1 MSCSIATRAKMR
13 LPRKEGLNIV
23 PFIDIMLV
31 LLAITLS
38 VSTFI
43 AQGLIKVDLPSAKSA
58 QSPSEEKKITI
69 KIDEHSQIFVD
80 DIAVD
85 SEALKS
91 NLEHLQKHDLV
102 VLENDKNSK
111 FEAFVIVMDTLK
123 ELNHENFAIVTKK
136 DE

>member
-1 MSCSIATRAKMR
+1 MR

-69 KIDEHSQIFVD
+69 KIDENSQIFVD
-80 DIAVD
+80 DIAVG

-91 NLEHLQKHDLV
+91 NLEHLQKHDLI

-111 FEAFVIVMDTLK
+111 FEAFVIVMDALK

>member
-1 MSCSIATRAKMR
+1 MR

-69 KIDEHSQIFVD
+69 KIDENSQIFVD

-91 NLEHLQKHDLV
+91 NLEHLQKHDLI

-111 FEAFVIVMDTLK
+111 FEAFVIVMDALK

>member
-1 MSCSIATRAKMR
+1 MR

-69 KIDEHSQIFVD
+69 KIDENSQIFID

-91 NLEHLQKHDLV
+91 NLEHLQKHDLI

-111 FEAFVIVMDTLK
+111 FEAFVIVMDALK

>member
-1 MSCSIATRAKMR
+1 MR

-91 NLEHLQKHDLV
+91 NLEHLQKHDLI

>member
-1 MSCSIATRAKMR
+1 MR
-13 LPRKEGLNIV
+13 LLRKEGLNIV

>member
-1 MSCSIATRAKMR
+1 MR

>member
-1 MSCSIATRAKMR
+1 MR

-69 KIDEHSQIFVD
+69 KIDEHSQIFID

-91 NLEHLQKHDLV
+91 NLEHLQKHDLI

-111 FEAFVIVMDTLK
+111 FEAFVIVMDALK